1 MAIND
6 ILPNFAWNIIHQIH
20 HALKE
25 EVFQSRLAGLSADS
39 LAKYRR
45 SLLSLEAFMNGH
57 GLTETD
63 LSSKIV
69 DDWTCDLLRQD
80 KARTTIIRNLN
91 VLSSVL
97 KGTQEANLKEAASR
111 ARELARRFESSAPAT
126 PPLLQERVFNIFLTL
141 FQAWLKGVGTPDVY
155 RDIVLVSLMQ
165 GCLPLRDVAMIR
177 KDSVYGFSGLT
188 AMLLERNIST
198 KRGYVFDLR
207 QSYQTPRQVEKGISD
222 TLLDKFGKYVGVEG
236 FDADELIRSIWVAM
250 AMRCGA
256 TASVAFGC
264 VEGAAGYSVP
274 DFVSPSP
281 EDRFDSDRWGRAVGM
296 LLEQDAPRWY
306 AMQMRRGVS
315 FEELQKEIAAEIR
328 PMPTLFYPCQNIARN
343 AHNRRVLKTQPFI
356 TQTVFFRM
364 SPDGVLPM
372 FAKIG
377 DKAWCY
383 RLFNSPEAPYAVIP
397 RQEMQRFQ
405 SAIGQFTSDMEIH
418 PIGEIAIKPEDK
430 VVLLMADFYNQEG
443 KVAKVVTEEGGT
455 TIYRVVFRD
464 NSGFEWTVNADTRQ
478 LKPV

>member
-1 MAIND
+1 M
-6 ILPNFAWNIIHQIH
+6 
-20 HALKE
+20 
-25 EVFQSRLAGLSADS
+25 
-39 LAKYRR
+39 
-45 SLLSLEAFMNGH
+45 SLEAFLNGH
-57 GLTETD
+57 GLTEGD
-63 LSSKIV
+63 LSSRAV
-69 DDWTCDLLRQD
+69 TDWVCDMLRED
-80 KARTTIIRNLN
+80 KPRTTVSRNLN

-97 KGTQEANLKEAASR
+97 KGSEEANLREAALR
-111 ARELARRFESSAPAT
+111 ARELARRFESTPPLT
-126 PPLLQERVFNIFLTL
+126 PPLLQERVFNIFHTL
-141 FQAWLKGVGTPDVY
+141 LQAWLKGVGKADVY
-155 RDIVLVSLMQ
+155 RDIMLVSLLN
-165 GCLPLRDVAMIR
+165 GCLPLREVAMMR
-177 KDSVYGFSGLT
+177 KESVEKFGGT
-188 AMLLERNIST
+188 TRMLLERNMST

-207 QSYQTPRQVEKGISD
+207 QSYQTPRQVEKGISAI
-222 TLLDKFGKYVGVEG
+222 LLDKFGKYVGTED

-250 AMRCGA
+250 AMRSGA
-256 TASVAFGC
+256 TASVAVGC
-264 VEGAAGYSVP
+264 LDGPAKYATP
-274 DFVSPSP
+274 DFLPVVKD
-281 EDRFDSDRWGRAVGM
+281 EMADGLRWSRAVEM

-328 PMPTLFYPCQNIARN
+328 PMPLLFYPCQNIARN

-397 RQEMQRFQ
+397 KHEMQRFQ

-418 PIGEIAIKPEDK
+418 PLGEIAIKPEDK
-430 VVLLMADFYNQEG
+430 VVLLMADFYNQEA
-443 KVAKVVTEEGGT
+443 KVAKVVSEEGGT

-478 LKPV
+478 LRPAPDK